1 MAFFTKIFFR
11 YLFLRLLVPFAV
23 VLCACSLL
31 WILADLYGSLDDF
44 LEHKIRITKILYF
57 YSLQIPSILV
67 QVLPATIMI
76 STLWTLISLN
86 RRSELVAFQ
95 SGGLAPIWLFS
106 PFLVFALIW
115 IVILAID
122 LYGLAPASQVTR
134 DRVLA
139 QVKGQDAKSNVFL
152 NLPYINSVHRR
163 VWFFQSLDTKNN
175 KARGVE
181 ILLRDADG
189 HDTKKYFAQKG
200 EWDGEFW
207 KLSGVREI
215 VFGVDGAM
223 QDQKTYEEF
232 DLPDITTPPA
242 QLSLIV
248 SDAEELTVPRLAE
261 YIATSTSSEDNL
273 AKYRTEWWYRVLYP
287 VSLIILMLFA
297 LLQGSRNDRRSP
309 VAAFPGRLL
318 CCFFISCS

>member
-31 WILADLYGSLDDF
+31 WILADLYGNLDDF

-115 IVILAID
+115 MVILAID
-122 LYGLAPASQVTR
+122 LYGLAPA
-134 DRVLA
+134 
-139 QVKGQDAKSNVFL
+139 
-152 NLPYINSVHRR
+152 
-163 VWFFQSLDTKNN
+163 
-175 KARGVE
+175 
-181 ILLRDADG
+181 
-189 HDTKKYFAQKG
+189 
-200 EWDGEFW
+200 
-207 KLSGVREI
+207 
-215 VFGVDGAM
+215 
-223 QDQKTYEEF
+223 
-232 DLPDITTPPA
+232 
-242 QLSLIV
+242 
-248 SDAEELTVPRLAE
+248 
-261 YIATSTSSEDNL
+261 
-273 AKYRTEWWYRVLYP
+273 
-287 VSLIILMLFA
+287 
-297 LLQGSRNDRRSP
+297 
-309 VAAFPGRLL
+309 
-318 CCFFISCS
+318 